1 MEGQGLTLEDMKYL
15 VHHSTEGMKMKKKKR
30 KDSPLSKVVNKFKIH
45 LDPGIMVLIY
55 LSYKQLIAVSHL
67 QATNTSPIC

>member
-15 VHHSTEGMKMKKKKR
+15 VHHSTEGMKIRKKK
-30 KDSPLSKVVNKFKIH
+30 DPLSKVVNKFKIH

-55 LSYKQLIAVSHL
+55 LSYKQS
-67 QATNTSPIC
+67 